1 MPRLAHWF
9 RRIARLAA
17 WTAAA
22 AIGLVAV
29 AIVAYTVAPP
39 VSTLMLGR
47 WLTGQPVDR
56 QWVSLDHV
64 SPHLVRAVIASEDQQ
79 FCAHGGVD
87 WPVLAEETRKFLDG
101 RRSYGASTITMQVTK
116 NLFLW
121 PSRST
126 VRKAAEIPLALAVDL
141 VWSKRRVFEVYLNIA
156 EWGPGVFGIEAAAR
170 RHFGKPAAALT
181 LREASLLAT
190 ALPNPILR
198 DPRKPSRGYQR
209 RARIIAER
217 QADGGDWLACLGP
230 LGRS

>member
-1 MPRLAHWF
+1 MPRVRPWF
-9 RRIARLAA
+9 RRLGRALVWAVIA
-17 WTAAA
+17 
-22 AIGLVAV
+22 ILVL
-29 AIVAYTVAPP
+29 IVVGIAAYTVVPP

-47 WLTGQPVDR
+47 WVTGQPVDR
-56 QWVSLDHV
+56 RWVALEDV

-87 WPVLAEETRKFLDG
+87 WPVLAEETRKYLDG
-101 RRSYGASTITMQVTK
+101 QRSFGASTITMQVTK

-126 VRKAAEIPLALAVDL
+126 IRKAAEIPLALAVDL

-170 RHFGKPAAALT
+170 HHFHKPAAALT
-181 LREASLLAT
+181 LREATLLAT

-198 DPRKPSRGYQR
+198 DPGKPTRGLQR
-209 RARIIAER
+209 RARIIQQR
-217 QADGGDWLACLGP
+217 QAGGGDWLQCLGP